1 MDMFEER
8 LRVADRRGMLPA
20 VSLYPAGGG
29 EYAPAGS
36 PASSRGY
43 GERRMASLVPQRLER
58 PAPGLQAKRVTPAAK
73 TAEEKKAFLGR
84 YKNAERRIAALT
96 AEQERWRRKAA
107 LLSQPQDASGEQPAL
122 WEDGL
127 PSTEKGLR
135 DTLRRQEIRERIGVI
150 QRLLDQEIGEQAALR
165 LQVEEA
171 VAGIQDSRRRE
182 VLQYRYIEG
191 MTWEKVAQAMH
202 YSTMQVSRIHAD
214 ALEAVTLPVG

>member
-20 VSLYPAGGG
+20 VSLCPAGGG
-29 EYAPAGS
+29 GYAPTGS
-36 PASSRGY
+36 AASSRGY

-58 PAPGLQAKRVTPAAK
+58 SAPGLQVKRVNPAGK
-73 TAEEKKAFLGR
+73 SAEEKKAFLSR
-84 YKNAERRIAALT
+84 YKDAERRIAVLT

-107 LLSQPQDASGEQPAL
+107 LLSQPQDASGEQLPL

-127 PSTEKGLR
+127 PSTEKGPR
-135 DTLRRQEIRERIGVI
+135 DTLRRQEIRERIGMI

-171 VAGIQDSRRRE
+171 VAGIRDSRRRE

-214 ALEAVTLPVG
+214 ALAAMTLSVG